1 MPAPLA
7 MPDSVTGTSPIMQ
20 VVLAPFG
27 NVSVVMMAA
36 AAADQLS
43 SPLLLAF
50 SILLFWLISATR
62 PSKVASRTRLSSG
75 SPITPVEAS
84 NTACGAQPIRCAMP
98 VADAVTVA
106 MPALPVKAFALPAFT
121 RMAAGGWPEA
131 SASRDHCTGA
141 AAVSDFVKTAA
152 MLLPLSQCINSISS
166 RPVYFRPDA
175 AVASPRPA
183 IAGMSGKR
191 SGASGDTVIDHPVV
205 RLAVP
210 VHRRPHLQT
219 DACRC
224 RHQRAMSRP
233 RGQRPDAA
241 DSG

>member
-1 MPAPLA
+1 MNGPL
-7 MPDSVTGTSPIMQ
+7 G
-20 VVLAPFG
+20 FH
-27 NVSVVMMAA
+27 
-36 AAADQLS
+36 
-43 SPLLLAF
+43 
-50 SILLFWLISATR
+50 SIHF
-62 PSKVASRTRLSSG
+62 
-75 SPITPVEAS
+75 
-84 NTACGAQPIRCAMP
+84 MP
-98 VADAVTVA
+98 VVNGKIEAENMRRLNVGGFHLTNFLFVRKDVF
-106 MPALPVKAFALPAFT
+106 LIFQNKIFLGLVKSFALPAFT

-152 MLLPLSQCINSISS
+152 MLLPVAQCINSISS